1 MTFNDNHDCPFEA
14 YITNLGKYNEGA
26 LVGEWVKF
34 PTTPETLQE
43 VFQRIG
49 IDGKQYE
56 EWFITDYDCY
66 VDGLYNALGE
76 YESLDEL
83 NFLASKI
90 EEMDDTEY
98 NAYTAAIEMGEHR
111 GSVQELIN
119 LADNTE
125 NYDFLPDVENHYDL
139 GYYYVHEVGG
149 YDLERMGQL
158 ANYIDYEAFGRDIA
172 LEEVSEFV
180 NGGYIYHNGNSFT
193 ENYDGTR
200 EDIPDEYRV
209 TVSAEEA
216 AATMDDRL
224 DASTDLAFD
233 LDEFFRAYH
242 PEYDGAMQDPQTHKE
257 LLADNL
263 LSGDT
268 GKIRMTL
275 ALLEQEQGLA
285 KEVAPLAERLTAY
298 EDKYGIDTYSIHQLK
313 DTEEMRDYRF
323 EPLDRLEQHGLTVER
338 EHYNLVYA
346 GSLTGADSLESLYQ
360 KFNLDHPEDFKG
372 HSMSISDIVVL
383 HQNGEDTAHYC
394 DRFGFS
400 QVPQFLEKEN
410 YLKNAEMAMEDDY
423 SMIDGIVNNGP
434 RAEEKEQVAEKPSV
448 LGQLS
453 QAKKECA
460 ERTPN
465 ASEPKK
471 EVPER

>member
-66 VDGLYNALGE
+66 VDDLYNVLGE

-83 NFLASKI
+83 NYLASKI
-90 EEMDDTEY
+90 EEMDDSEY
-98 NAYTAAIEMGEHR
+98 NAFTAAIEMGEHR
-111 GSVQELIN
+111 GGVKDLIN

-125 NYDFLPDVENHYDL
+125 NYDFLPEVENHYDL

-149 YDLERMGQL
+149 YNLDSIGQL

-172 LEEVSEFV
+172 MEEVSEFV
-180 NGGYIYHNGNSFT
+180 NGGYIYHNGNSLT

-200 EDIPDEYRV
+200 EDIPYEYRV
-209 TVSAEEA
+209 TVSVEETA
-216 AATMDDRL
+216 FAMEDRL
-224 DASTDLAFD
+224 DATIDLAFD
-233 LDEFFRAYH
+233 LDEFFRGYH
-242 PEYDGAMQDPQTHKE
+242 PEYNRALQDPQTAKE
-257 LLADNL
+257 ALADNL

-268 GKIRMTL
+268 GNIRMTL
-275 ALLEQEQGLA
+275 ALLEQEHELA
-285 KEVAPLAERLTAY
+285 KEVAPLVERLTAY
-298 EDKYGIDTYSIHQLK
+298 EDEYRIYTYSIYQLK
-313 DTEEMRDYRF
+313 DREEMRDYRF
-323 EPLDRLEQHGLTVER
+323 EPLDRLEQHGLTVNQ

-346 GSLTGADSLESLYQ
+346 SSLTGADSLESLYQ
-360 KFNLDHPEDFKG
+360 KFNLDRPADFKG
-372 HSMSISDIVVL
+372 HSMSVSDIVVL

-394 DRFGFS
+394 DSFGFS
-400 QVPQFLEKEN
+400 QVSQFLEKEN

-423 SMIDGIVNNGP
+423 GMIDGIVNNGP
-434 RAEEKEQVAEKPSV
+434 RIEEKETSTEKPSV

-465 ASEPKK
+465 AAEPKK
-471 EVPER
+471 KVPER